1 MANIGNAERCNG
13 SAQLGI
19 DLSGTEKQRHRYAG
33 KETAWSGEEQ
43 LRFAQQRIGTELPG
57 NESLRKGE
65 ALSSK
70 AKARNGFD

>member
-13 SAQLGI
+13 LAQLGI

-43 LRFAQQRIGTELPG
+43 QRFAQQRIGTDMHAGKET
-57 NESLRKGE
+57 
-65 ALSSK
+65 ASS
-70 AKARNGFD
+70 